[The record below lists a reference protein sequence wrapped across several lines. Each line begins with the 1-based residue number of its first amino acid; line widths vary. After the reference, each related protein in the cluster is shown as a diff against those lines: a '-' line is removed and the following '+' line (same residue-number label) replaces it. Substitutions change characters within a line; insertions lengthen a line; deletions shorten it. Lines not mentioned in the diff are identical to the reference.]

1 MLSFSDK
8 LLLSVAFIVSMSSAF
23 IDFNNSKP
31 CVFTI
36 SGVSKFGIRTEQEFI
51 RITRC
56 LSGGQFQIVC
66 VPVDNPENEK
76 ELNLKITE
84 SELEEMGLSGDS
96 LQLAKIF
103 LGEYIR
109 VKIIK
114 NIMKPSGISK

>member
-1 MLSFSDK
+1 
-8 LLLSVAFIVSMSSAF
+8 MSSSF

-36 SGVSKFGIRTEQEFI
+36 GGVSKFGIRTEQEFI
-51 RITRC
+51 RITRS
-56 LSGGQFQIVC
+56 LSGRQFQIVC
-66 VPVDNPENEK
+66 IPVDNPENEK

-96 LQLAKIF
+96 LQLAKFF

-109 VKIIK
+109 MANIK
-114 NIMKPSGISK
+114 KLLKSSGISK